1 MDNIKS
7 KIFRGV
13 SWRLIIDIS
22 GQVFQVVFTAI
33 LARLLTRD
41 AFGLVAMALLGV
53 RFIQMMA
60 SFGVGSIIIQNKNI
74 TQSQISAFFLIEIT
88 LKLLLT
94 VLSFHFSYLVAD
106 FFNEPQLTSI
116 FQALSLLLIINSL
129 TFPDIVLRKSM
140 KFAGQSVLELCS
152 NFTGNIVGIILA
164 YSGYGVWSLVF
175 KQITSKTIYSI
186 SIWFIA
192 GWFPKAPSFRGIGKM
207 LNFGYKLFLANTI
220 SFFNQ
225 ELVSLVIGKFFG
237 AEKLGV
243 YNIAYNL
250 ALLPANKM
258 KNIIASVL
266 TPAFSSINDNSGRF
280 KENFESVFFLISS
293 IFIPFML
300 GISVVSNIFVILVY
314 GSKWQLAGT
323 FLFLLS
329 FSGLL
334 QGLIHI
340 MNTVIISRG
349 WGTAIVILTVLEIT
363 TKPVLIYF
371 GGKYFGVMGL
381 ILANLTTGIIMVAFV
396 IRYTEK
402 CFSGA
407 NTVLSTISKP
417 VFSSIAMFIVG
428 VSISKTFLAA
438 SVLNFILLTS
448 LCVLTYI
455 LVFFNIVGEK
465 ERNWLNRLPYA
476 KNILKYF

>member
-13 SWRLIIDIS
+13 SWRLVIDIS

-74 TQSQISAFFLIEIT
+74 TQSQISAFFVIEIT
-88 LKLLLT
+88 SKIVLT

-106 FFNEPQLTSI
+106 FFNQPQLTSI
-116 FQALSLLLIINSL
+116 FQVLSFLLIINSL
-129 TFPDIVLRKSM
+129 SFPDIVLRKSM

-152 NFTGNIVGIILA
+152 SLIGNTVGIIMA
-164 YSGYGVWSLVF
+164 YTGFGVWSLVA
-175 KQITSKTIYSI
+175 KQITYRFIYSV

-192 GWFPKAPSFRGIGKM
+192 GWFPSSVSFKGISKM

-225 ELVSLVIGKFFG
+225 ELVSLVIGKYFG

-250 ALLPANKM
+250 ALLPANKI
-258 KNIIASVL
+258 KNIFASVL
-266 TPAFSSINDNSGRF
+266 TPAFSSINDNNDHFR
-280 KENFESVFFLISS
+280 ESFQNVFFIIST
-293 IFIPFML
+293 IFLPFMF
-300 GISVVSNIFVILVY
+300 GISVVSNIFVVLVY
-314 GSKWQLAGT
+314 GSKWELAGT
-323 FLFLLS
+323 FLFFLS
-329 FSGLL
+329 FIGLM

-340 MNTVIISRG
+340 MNTVIISKG
-349 WGTAIVILTVLEIT
+349 WGTAIIILTASEIA
-363 TKPVLIYF
+363 TKPLLIYV

-381 ILANLTTGIIMVAFV
+381 IFANMVTCLIMISIV
-396 IRYTEK
+396 IYYIEK
-402 CFSGA
+402 CFSTKI
-407 NTVLSTISKP
+407 TVISTISKP
-417 VFSSIAMFIVG
+417 LLCSIVMFIVG
-428 VSISKTFLAA
+428 TIISNTILPITIF
-438 SVLNFILLTS
+438 NFILLTL
-448 LCVLTYI
+448 LCI
-455 LVFFNIVGEK
+455 LIYAILLLNIIDEK
-465 ERNWLNRLPYA
+465 EINWLNKLPYA
-476 KNILKYF
+476 NVVLKYF